1 VYEDVVMEAAL
12 HDAHTHRKYA
22 KEAWVAP
29 PATATDDGP
38 SP

>member
-1 VYEDVVMEAAL
+1 VYVDVVMEAAL

-29 PATATDDGP
+29 QDEGP